1 MLAIK
6 RSCHYHSGSIAPVLL
21 ILRATNL
28 KSYVNSLNLKF
39 VAWVVA
45 IMPAAFLSFPAQA
58 DGDPERGEMLATT
71 CLGCHGIEG
80 YRNAYPSY
88 RVPKLGG
95 QRGAYIEGALKAYR
109 DGTRPHP
116 TMQAQGGSLTDQDIE
131 DIIAWLGQEP
141 AAADQ
146 VDAESLGGLEAAQAC
161 IACHGPAGESVTPAP
176 PVLSGQHA
184 DYLRHALAQYKEQE
198 RGNSVMNSFAGG
210 LSDADIRAIA
220 AFYSSRDGLSTLS
233 DDE

>member
-6 RSCHYHSGSIAPVLL
+6 RSCHYHSGSIAPGLL
-21 ILRATNL
+21 VVRATNL
-28 KSYVNSLNLKF
+28 KSYVISLNLKF

-45 IMPAAFLSFPAQA
+45 IMPAAFLSFSAHA
-58 DGDPERGEMLATT
+58 DGDPERGENLGAT

-88 RVPKLGG
+88 RVPRLGG
-95 QRGAYIEGALKAYR
+95 QRAAYIEGALKAYR

-116 TMQAQGGSLTDQDIE
+116 TMQAQGSSLTDQDIE
-131 DIIAWLGQEP
+131 DIIAWIGRLP
-141 AAADQ
+141 AATDQ
-146 VDAESLGGLEAAQAC
+146 VDAEALGGLEAAKAC
-161 IACHGPAGESVTPAP
+161 IACHGPGGESVTPAP

-184 DYLRHALAQYKEQE
+184 DYLRHALTEYKEQQ
-198 RGNSVMNSFAGG
+198 RGNNVMNSFAAG
-210 LSDADIRAIA
+210 LTDADVRAIA
-220 AFYSSRDGLSTLS
+220 AFYSSREGLHTLS